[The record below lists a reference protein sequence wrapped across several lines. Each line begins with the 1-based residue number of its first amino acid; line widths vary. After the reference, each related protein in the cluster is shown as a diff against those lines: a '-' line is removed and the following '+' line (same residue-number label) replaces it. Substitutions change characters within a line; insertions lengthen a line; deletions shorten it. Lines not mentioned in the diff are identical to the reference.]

1 MIQRCA
7 LLLGGL
13 VLVAGCRAAAPPAAQ
28 DPDPAPPT
36 PDPAAAPAVDAGEYQ
51 AAAITPPRPATL
63 TAEQTAAE
71 INLRAQPTTQ
81 AAAVGSAISGDRLI
95 LHHLA
100 EGEGGYSWYYAEL
113 SQGALSGWV
122 RGDFVAPDSTSA
134 AASPS
139 DADPAPTASRAPAAT
154 AEGGPCGPDRRESF
168 FETPTF
174 TVTICKTAEGLRYV
188 GTDKSNDNALVT
200 ETVQYNQGTY
210 VAINGAY
217 QYHVDDELL
226 VIYQVDTGQY
236 TQLTAEPVTHSER
249 FVY

>member
-1 MIQRCA
+1 MIRRCA
-7 LLLGGL
+7 LPLIGL
-13 VLVAGCRAAAPPAAQ
+13 VLMTSCQTPPPPTVEEPSPPAATA
-28 DPDPAPPT
+28 D
-36 PDPAAAPAVDAGEYQ
+36 AAVAPAVDAGAYQ
-51 AAAITPPRPATL
+51 AAAITPPRAATL

-81 AAAVGSAISGDRLI
+81 ATAVGSAIAGDRVTLY
-95 LHHLA
+95 HLA

-113 SQGALSGWV
+113 PQENLSGWV
-122 RGDFVAPDSTSA
+122 RGDFVTADAVSTA
-134 AASPS
+134 
-139 DADPAPTASRAPAAT
+139 APAAPATATASSPVEVT
-154 AEGGPCGPDRRESF
+154 AEAPCGSDRQESL

-174 TVTICKTAEGLRYV
+174 IVTICKTTEGLRYV